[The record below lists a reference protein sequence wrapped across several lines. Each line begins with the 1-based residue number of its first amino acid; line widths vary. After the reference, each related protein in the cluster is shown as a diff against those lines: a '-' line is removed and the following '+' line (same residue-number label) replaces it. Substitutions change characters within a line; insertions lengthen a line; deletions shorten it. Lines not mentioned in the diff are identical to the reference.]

1 MLNGLTKSIN
11 LSATSDIEVDGKNN
25 IVMYMNATITL
36 NNDENVNINQLIRDN
51 ELYIANQEAVDADFA
66 EFKTFVMAYVEG

>member
-51 ELYIANQEAVDADFA
+51 ELYIANQEVVDADFA

>member
-51 ELYIANQEAVDADFA
+51 ELYIANQEVVDADFA
-66 EFKTFVMAYVEG
+66 EFKTFVMDYVEG

>member
-25 IVMYMNATITL
+25 VVMYMNATI
-36 NNDENVNINQLIRDN
+36 NSNGDVNINQSIRN
-51 ELYIANQEAVDADFA
+51 KELYIANQDVVDADYA
-66 EFKTFVMAYVEG
+66 EFKEAVMTYVEG